1 MTSGESRSN
10 TVWDVA
16 PGERLEISPGV
27 SVSVLHK
34 SGRRARLLV
43 EAPIAVSIS
52 HVSERE
58 EVIHGT
64 GKAAPSLVT

>member
-1 MTSGESRSN
+1 MKPGADRSN

-52 HVSERE
+52 HVSQYE
-58 EVIHGT
+58 EVT